1 MGDLVTQG
9 LFLFF
14 YSVIVMTTYNRM
26 GDYMIINELIRKQMM
41 RYERTIT
48 DVADT
53 TGYTVERIKEIVLY
67 DSSPTAIEAEIIFKM
82 FGINIAE
89 IISY

>member
-14 YSVIVMTTYNRM
+14 Y
-26 GDYMIINELIRKQMM
+26 
-41 RYERTIT
+41 YERTIT

>member
-1 MGDLVTQG
+1 
-9 LFLFF
+9 
-14 YSVIVMTTYNRM
+14 
-26 GDYMIINELIRKQMM
+26 MIINELIRQLMM
-41 RYERTIT
+41 KHKKTII
-48 DVADT
+48 DIADT

>member
-1 MGDLVTQG
+1 
-9 LFLFF
+9 
-14 YSVIVMTTYNRM
+14 
-26 GDYMIINELIRKQMM
+26 MIINELIRKQMM